1 MPTIFTKIINGD
13 IPGDFVYRDDLVVA
27 FRDINP
33 QARVHILIV
42 PIKEIRNIQEVTA
55 EDEAILG
62 RMLHVARIV
71 AEQESI
77 AESGY
82 RLLINNGQTLIKKYS
97 TCTCTYWVAK
107 HWSLAR

>member
-55 EDEAILG
+55 EDESDTRAHAPCG
-62 RMLHVARIV
+62 ADRCRT
-71 AEQESI
+71 
-77 AESGY
+77 
-82 RLLINNGQTLIKKYS
+82 R
-97 TCTCTYWVAK
+97 K
-107 HWSLAR
+107 HRRKWLPPAHQ